1 MAHAYMSCLREAF
14 KIGEPIEHF
23 HSFATSTG
31 DVHFHSRIVPEK
43 NAAGEVETVLAIAR
57 DITEIQKA
65 QAVLLKLQE
74 TSHQE
79 QVDELFKNLNLL
91 KQA

>member
-1 MAHAYMSCLREAF
+1 
-14 KIGEPIEHF
+14 
-23 HSFATSTG
+23 
-31 DVHFHSRIVPEK
+31 
-43 NAAGEVETVLAIAR
+43 VLAIAR